1 MHIYI
6 DDNSNPLKEFQL
18 SADLWPE
25 LSRTNPFLTEEGSQ
39 SIPFTL
45 PSTENNLK
53 LIGYPYRGLS
63 TSRPERK
70 IPTILADESLFMRGS
85 LFINEAHR
93 TDGISCTFYTN
104 EGQLYEKIKDYNL
117 NELDW
122 PKKTGKGD
130 SMAEKAQY
138 WMRQFVDIM
147 EGNVSGTPDYYIFSA
162 ISDYQFIT
170 FYNIP
175 EGEEGAEEKQTLIIN
190 QTAYSSSAGIAFVA
204 MSVREYKE
212 SLAEGSTVFTVPVG
226 YGVTPFLRIG
236 YVLRHMFEY
245 FGYKLGTN
253 IFDTYLP
260 LSRTCLLNNTA
271 DAIVSGVLDYSQLLP
286 SDLTIEDFINI
297 IRKKFS
303 VEFIEQ
309 NGTIL
314 VKTWNQILDI
324 NPDKDLSEYIRNN
337 QTWITQEKKSIFIE
351 YSSVTD
357 LASNVYENYAIKHEG
372 IKGMEKEDLSTD
384 DKIPFDDIATLFRTD
399 SNHYLQAPFIGGISH
414 KNTELKV
421 TGEYAAKEEGDE
433 QLDVM
438 LCFSI
443 PQRQKHQY
451 LDYYYFA
458 GTVWSYDNE
467 DHAWGNLSL
476 VANEIPFDIN
486 PIKKGTDNIYNTFYK
501 KRDAMLQHANQQI
514 VHEAIIPVHII
525 VGMDISNPKIIH
537 GQKLLIE
544 RIDYVLGHPDLCKVT
559 CRTLNLYP
567 D

>member
-45 PSTENNLK
+45 PLTENNLK

-147 EGNVSGTPDYYIFSA
+147 EGNVSGTPDYYIFSV

-170 FYNIP
+170 FFNAP
-175 EGEEGAEEKQTLIIN
+175 EGLVEAQTLIIN
-190 QTAYSSSAGIAFVA
+190 QTSYSSSVGIAFVA

-212 SLAEGSTVFTVPVG
+212 SIAEGSTVFTVPVG
-226 YGVTPFLRIG
+226 YGVTPFLRIE
-236 YVLRHMFEY
+236 YILRHIFEY

-286 SDLTIEDFINI
+286 SDLTVEDFINL

-324 NPDKDLSEYIRNN
+324 DPDKDLSEYIRNY

-357 LASNVYENYAIKHEG
+357 LPPNVYESYTIKHEG
-372 IKGMEKEDLSTD
+372 IKGMEKEDLSTN
-384 DKIPFDDIATLFRTD
+384 DKIPFDYIATFPWAD
-399 SNHYLQAPFIGGISH
+399 SIHYLQAPLIGGISH

-443 PQRQKHQY
+443 PQRQKHKY

-467 DHAWGNLSL
+467 YHAWGNLSL

-514 VHEAIIPVHII
+514 VLEAIIPVHII

-537 GQKLLIE
+537 GQKVLIE

>member
-63 TSRPERK
+63 ISRPERK

-175 EGEEGAEEKQTLIIN
+175 EGEEGAEEKQT
-190 QTAYSSSAGIAFVA
+190 
-204 MSVREYKE
+204 R
-212 SLAEGSTVFTVPVG
+212 
-226 YGVTPFLRIG
+226 FL
-236 YVLRHMFEY
+236 
-245 FGYKLGTN
+245 
-253 IFDTYLP
+253 YL
-260 LSRTCLLNNTA
+260 
-271 DAIVSGVLDYSQLLP
+271 
-286 SDLTIEDFINI
+286 
-297 IRKKFS
+297 
-303 VEFIEQ
+303 
-309 NGTIL
+309 
-314 VKTWNQILDI
+314 
-324 NPDKDLSEYIRNN
+324 
-337 QTWITQEKKSIFIE
+337 
-351 YSSVTD
+351 
-357 LASNVYENYAIKHEG
+357 
-372 IKGMEKEDLSTD
+372 
-384 DKIPFDDIATLFRTD
+384 
-399 SNHYLQAPFIGGISH
+399 
-414 KNTELKV
+414 
-421 TGEYAAKEEGDE
+421 
-433 QLDVM
+433 
-438 LCFSI
+438 
-443 PQRQKHQY
+443 
-451 LDYYYFA
+451 
-458 GTVWSYDNE
+458 
-467 DHAWGNLSL
+467 
-476 VANEIPFDIN
+476 
-486 PIKKGTDNIYNTFYK
+486 
-501 KRDAMLQHANQQI
+501 
-514 VHEAIIPVHII
+514 
-525 VGMDISNPKIIH
+525 
-537 GQKLLIE
+537 
-544 RIDYVLGHPDLCKVT
+544 
-559 CRTLNLYP
+559 
-567 D
+567 